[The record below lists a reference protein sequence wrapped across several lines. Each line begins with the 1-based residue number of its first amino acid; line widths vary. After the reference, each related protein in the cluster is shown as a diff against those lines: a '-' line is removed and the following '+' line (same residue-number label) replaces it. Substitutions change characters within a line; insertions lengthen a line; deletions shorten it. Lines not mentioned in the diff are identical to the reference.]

1 MDSLSCLPVRKW
13 IGIHAMK
20 NRYKL
25 EVEARIVPKAKELL
39 DRTDDVLL
47 VSNNN
52 LVFVSKIYVN
62 VKLVQNL

>member
-1 MDSLSCLPVRKW
+1 
-13 IGIHAMK
+13 MK

>member
-1 MDSLSCLPVRKW
+1 
-13 IGIHAMK
+13 MK

-25 EVEARIVPKAKELL
+25 EVETRIVPKAKELL